1 MTDFGDRHAPVL
13 VIAMG
18 EIRIRSRP
26 LSTHGSRCAGLP
38 GSEIPTMKY
47 PYVSRIEVENFRNL
61 HGLNAELDRCSVIVG
76 ENRCG
81 KSNLVHALRLV
92 LDPSLP
98 DSARDL
104 RPEDFWDGLPAP
116 FGGASISIKV
126 FLAGFE
132 GDEDAECVLADCLVS
147 EDPMEA
153 CLTYLFRPT
162 TSKAD
167 EEGAPL
173 TEDDYEHIVY
183 GGGDEAHGVGRE
195 VRRWLALTVLP
206 AMRDAEGQLAGA
218 RRPLLQPLLDRVR
231 PLLNVETLDAVS
243 EHLKKAAAEL
253 LSEAPFQELQDRIN
267 GQVRDI
273 LGKHFAVSTELG
285 FAASAPEQLL
295 RSLRLYLVDGKVRPI
310 SDASLGTANILYLSL
325 LLQDLDERRGRKN
338 TAGTVLAI
346 EEPEAHLHPHLQR
359 LLFRYALRRKHS
371 VLVTTHSPHIASVAP
386 LKALR
391 VLRSVGEP
399 GKSEARMHSV
409 AALDLSDERIA
420 DLERYL
426 DVTRAE
432 MLFARGIVFVEGTA
446 EMFLVPAFAAVEM
459 KKLGYGTSLDE
470 LGITV
475 CGVAGTDFA
484 PYWRVTSDEGWN
496 IPRVV
501 ITDGDDASAERGL
514 QRGARLLGDDVLL
527 GKARSAVAGDVALV
541 QKALRKSGIFV
552 GETTLES
559 DLVASMAKEMKEAFA
574 ELWGPGRKATVRF
587 SSYVDKAVAGDVDAL
602 ANVVKSIEETVGK
615 GRFAQRLASKISAS
629 HEPPPHVKKALA
641 KIFELVPHA

>member
-1 MTDFGDRHAPVL
+1 MR
-13 VIAMG
+13 
-18 EIRIRSRP
+18 
-26 LSTHGSRCAGLP
+26 
-38 GSEIPTMKY
+38 Y
-47 PYVSRIEVENFRNL
+47 PYVSRIEIENFRNL
-61 HGLNAELDRCSVIVG
+61 HGLKADLDRCSVIVG
-76 ENRCG
+76 ENRSG
-81 KSNLVHALRLV
+81 KSNLLHALRLV

-98 DSARDL
+98 DSARSL
-104 RPEDFWDGLPAP
+104 RPEDFWDGLASP
-116 FGGASISIKV
+116 FDGTSISIKV

-132 GDEDAECVLADCLVS
+132 GDEDAECILADCLIS
-147 EDPMEA
+147 EDPMTA
-153 CLTYLFRPT
+153 CLTYLFRPSSSQT
-162 TSKAD
+162 HD
-167 EEGAPL
+167 EDVAL
-173 TEDDYEHIVY
+173 TEEDYEYVVY
-183 GGGDEAHGVGRE
+183 GGNDEAHTAGRE
-195 VRRWLALTVLP
+195 IRRWLALTVLP
-206 AMRDAEGQLAGA
+206 AMRDAESQLAGA

-231 PLLNVETLDAVS
+231 PLLGIETLDAVS
-243 EHLKKAAAEL
+243 KHLEKAAGKL
-253 LSEAPFQELQDRIN
+253 LSEAPFKELQDRIN

-273 LGKHFAVSTELG
+273 LGDHLAVSTQLG

-295 RSLRLYLVDGKVRPI
+295 RSLRLYLVDGKVRSI

-325 LLQDLDERRGRKN
+325 LLQDLDERRERKD

-386 LKALR
+386 LKTLR
-391 VLRSVGEP
+391 VLRTSGEP

-409 AALDLSDERIA
+409 ASLDLSNASID

-446 EMFLVPAFAAVEM
+446 EMFLVPAFAAIEM
-459 KKLGYGTSLDE
+459 KKLGLGTSLDE

-484 PYWRVTSDEGWN
+484 PYWRVTSPEGWN

-501 ITDGDDASAERGL
+501 ITDGDTTSDETPAERGL
-514 QRGARLLGDDVLL
+514 QRGARLLRDDVLL
-527 GKARSAVAGDVALV
+527 EKAKSKEANDTALV
-541 QKALRKSGIFV
+541 RKALRKAGIFV
-552 GETTLES
+552 GQTTLES
-559 DLVASMAKEMKEAFA
+559 DLITSMAGEMKEAFA
-574 ELWGPGRKATVRF
+574 ELWGAKRKATAKF
-587 SSYVDKAVAGDVDAL
+587 SAYVDQAVAGDGEAL
-602 ANVVKSIEETVGK
+602 ANIVKSIEDAVGK
-615 GRFAQRLASKISAS
+615 GRFAQRLASKISAA